1 MSPCWIACVNVSTW
15 RIRCHV
21 ILFSTTFSMYF
32 PICSLPIFLLYEDQS
47 AWPTSPDPCLIF
59 QTHYLLRP
67 MYNHSFHCSYISK
80 WKNPSWPASDLDM
93 QLLLAAVSIT
103 EPFASIIN
111 SHTHTLVK
119 PIDMATNPP
128 YGQVRCPE
136 WFTKRRLIPP
146 TRATTPWQYCT
157 YDANSIF
164 ICGQVCWVPS
174 REILLTRYPR
184 IWSIL
189 SMVLAA
195 RESIPQN

>member
-1 MSPCWIACVNVSTW
+1 MNVSTW

-32 PICSLPIFLLYEDQS
+32 PICSLPIFLMYEDQS

-67 MYNHSFHCSYISK
+67 IYNHSFHCSYISK

-103 EPFASIIN
+103 EPFAFIIN

-136 WFTKRRLIPP
+136 WFTKGDSVH
-146 TRATTPWQYCT
+146 QQ
-157 YDANSIF
+157 
-164 ICGQVCWVPS
+164 GQQLHDSTAPMMQ
-174 REILLTRYPR
+174 TRYLFVGK
-184 IWSIL
+184 SVGFHL
-189 SMVLAA
+189 EKSYSLAIHA
-195 RESIPQN
+195 YGAY